1 MKLLLADDNKVTRR
15 ILDSLLVQSGYSV
28 ILVEDG
34 IAAFE
39 ALCQPDAPSLA
50 ILDVNMPGM
59 DGIEVCRRL
68 RHLPLA
74 IRTYIVLLTGDNN
87 RATLVTGLDAGADDY
102 IVKPF
107 ERDELLARL
116 KVGARMAK
124 LQSNLAN
131 SIHVLEETSAD
142 LKRSSN
148 SLGET
153 NEKLKSEIAVRRGAE
168 AAMVAKTKQ
177 LQIVAD
183 AMRCFIQTGDW
194 RQTRAHLLRAALDL
208 TGSQIGF
215 VTGFDENPAARGKAE
230 KGMGL
235 HSSHDRQ
242 PNSGGSFIKP
252 STHLARLI
260 SEVTAS
266 GTSVVMNDVRRQMS
280 DGGGFASNTPRN
292 FLGVPLTGENR
303 IVGGIGVANRTGQY
317 TEAEQLDLEI
327 LAQTASVLFESFRRM
342 RRESELEQQLKHS
355 QKLESIGQLAAG
367 IAHEINT
374 PMQYFGDNALFLQDA
389 FSDLQ
394 SVHER
399 FLETLS
405 QCRTEGLLPE
415 LVKATDALIDEK
427 NLDYLQSEI
436 PKAIKQTLEGVE
448 RVTRIVRSMKD
459 FAHPDAQD
467 KEMADLNRVVES
479 TVTVSRSEWKY
490 VAEVVTALDP
500 NLPQISCWPGE
511 LSQVLLNLIV
521 NAAHAIGDV
530 TADQTNPTKGRITI
544 SSHHKG
550 SWVEIRVQDTGT
562 GIPEEA
568 RSRIFDPF
576 FTTKQVGKGTGQG
589 LSMAY
594 RIIVEQ
600 HQGTLSFDTE
610 MGRGTTFIVCLPVG
624 SEQ

>member
-15 ILDSLLVQSGYSV
+15 ILESLLVQSGYTV
-28 ILVEDG
+28 TLVEDG

-50 ILDVNMPGM
+50 ILDINMPGL

-124 LQSNLAN
+124 LQANLAN

-142 LKRSSN
+142 LKCSSN

-153 NEKLKSEIAVRRGAE
+153 NEKLKSEIAVRRRAE

-215 VTGFDENPAARGKAE
+215 VTGFDENPSVCDKGE
-230 KGMGL
+230 KGLGL
-235 HSSHDRQ
+235 HSSEEPLTH
-242 PNSGGSFIKP
+242 NGGGFIKP
-252 STHLARLI
+252 STHLAKLI
-260 SEVTAS
+260 SQVAAS
-266 GTSVVMNDVRRQMS
+266 GNSVVINDVRLQMP
-280 DGGGFASNTPRN
+280 DGGGFASNTPKN

-303 IVGGIGVANRTGQY
+303 IVGGIGVANKKGQY

-389 FSDLQ
+389 FNDLR
-394 SVHER
+394 SVHECFR
-399 FLETLS
+399 ETLS
-405 QCRTEGLLPE
+405 RCRTEGLLPE
-415 LVKATDALIDEK
+415 LVKETDALINEK

-448 RVTRIVRSMKD
+448 RVTKIVRSMKD
-459 FAHPDAQD
+459 FSHPDAQD
-467 KEMADLNRVVES
+467 KEMADLNRIVES

-490 VAEVVTALDP
+490 VAEVVTELDP
-500 NLPQISCWPGE
+500 DLPQLSCWPGE

-530 TADQTNPTKGRITI
+530 TADQTNPAKGRITI
-544 SSHHKG
+544 SSHRKG
-550 SWVEIRVQDTGT
+550 IWVEIRVQDTGT

-589 LSMAY
+589 LSLAY

-600 HQGTLSFDTE
+600 HQGTLSFDT
-610 MGRGTTFIVCLPVG
+610 
-624 SEQ
+624 